1 MSVYAV
7 NSKEPIAAWI
17 PSLDTAGNGT
27 TTLNDLIGSKHA
39 TLTNFALTGSTS
51 NWVADTDAGG
61 VRALDFD
68 NSNDYADIGA
78 VDVLPSSGALGLS
91 WWEKH
96 TSVSGT
102 WQSRFRF
109 RIAGATRSF
118 LLFRSTAPTF
128 ERVSWIGKSSGTYLR
143 ASTAPTIA
151 DSVGVWK
158 HFVLTGAS
166 FVSDTTSDWTLWVDG
181 VAQTLI
187 LGGGASSF
195 GNAAS
200 RIGLDGLGDDPT
212 NARLDD
218 IRVWTQSLDTSDVS
232 YLYNSGS
239 GRGRIPVTG
248 ESRRRRP
255 SVSGGVL

>member
-1 MSVYAV
+1 MSIYAV

-27 TTLNDLIGSKHA
+27 TTLNDLIGAKHA
-39 TLTNFALTGSTS
+39 TLTNFAMAGSTS

-68 NSNDYADIGA
+68 NSDDYADIGA

-91 WWEKH
+91 WWEKI
-96 TSVSGT
+96 TSSAGT

-118 LLFRSTAPTF
+118 LLFRSSHVNFERIAWIGRDSGNYIRASAAPT
-128 ERVSWIGKSSGTYLR
+128 VAT
-143 ASTAPTIA
+143 
-151 DSVGVWK
+151 SVGTWR
-158 HFVLTGAS
+158 HFLLTATS
-166 FVSDTTSDWTLWVDG
+166 FISETPGDWTLYVDG
-181 VAQTLI
+181 SSQALTS
-187 LGGGASSF
+187 GGGASGF

-218 IRVWTQSLDTSDVS
+218 IRVWTQLLDSADVS

-248 ESRRRRP
+248 ESRRRRQ
-255 SVSGGVL
+255 SASGGVL

>member
-7 NSKEPIAAWI
+7 NSKEPIAVWC
-17 PSLDTAGNGT
+17 PSRDDSGNGT

-51 NWVADTDAGG
+51 NWVADTDNGG

-68 NSNDYADIGA
+68 NTNDYADIGA

-96 TSVSGT
+96 TSSAGT

-128 ERVSWIGKSSGTYLR
+128 DRVAWVGKSSGAYIR
-143 ASTAPTIA
+143 ATTAPTIA
-151 DSVGVWK
+151 NSVGVWK
-158 HFVLTGAS
+158 HFALTGTS
-166 FVSDTTSDWTLWVDG
+166 FLSETPSDWTLWVDG
-181 VAQTLI
+181 VSQTLI
-187 LGGGASSF
+187 VGGGASSF

-200 RIGLDGLGDDPT
+200 RIGLDGLGDDPA

-218 IRVWTQSLDTSDVS
+218 IRVWTQLLDTSDVS
-232 YLYNSGS
+232 YLYKSGS
-239 GRGRIPVTG
+239 GRGRVVVSG
-248 ESRRRRP
+248 ESRRRRQ
-255 SVSGGVL
+255 SASGGVL